1 MSNDKKYYKTTFTI
15 AVLSEEPIPGDADLA
30 AVMHEA
36 DTGSY
41 VAYKEK
47 NNQETLTG
55 KQVADALYDAGSEP
69 GFFMLNDDG
78 EVE

>member
-1 MSNDKKYYKTTFTI
+1 MNNDRKYYRTTFAI
-15 AVLSEEPIPGDADLA
+15 AVLSEEPILGDLSDALQ
-30 AVMHEA
+30 EA

-41 VAYKEK
+41 VAYGEK

-55 KQVADALYDAGSEP
+55 KQAADALYDAGSEP

-78 EVE
+78 EEEG